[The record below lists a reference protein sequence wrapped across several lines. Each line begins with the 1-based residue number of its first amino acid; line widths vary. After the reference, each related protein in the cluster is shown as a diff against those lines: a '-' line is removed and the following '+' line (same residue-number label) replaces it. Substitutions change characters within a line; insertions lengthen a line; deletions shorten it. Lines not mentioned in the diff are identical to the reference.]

1 MRLGKVVGTVVATRK
16 SPRLEGLK
24 LLAVRYVEPDG
35 TPSKDYH
42 ISVDAVGAGVG
53 EWVLTV
59 SGSSAR
65 EDPKTAQAATDTTI
79 VTIVDEVQRDGR
91 LVYRKGA

>member
-1 MRLGKVVGTVVATRK
+1 VRLGRVVGTVVATRK
-16 SPRLEGLK
+16 SPRMEGFK

-35 TPSKDYH
+35 RPSKDYH
-42 ISVDAVGAGVG
+42 IAVDAVGAGAD

-65 EDPKTAQAATDTTI
+65 EDPKTARAATDTTI
-79 VTIVDEVQRDGR
+79 VTIVDEVQRNGD